1 LNEVKKCF
9 TIFKNPSVIPMS
21 ILRQYVAPLLI
32 VLVFLVALVAV
43 SSRIFLAEDMAAPAP
58 IDEMVSLRSSTPYF
72 AKAASL
78 PPSLAALM
86 TGMTDDSTLP

>member
-1 LNEVKKCF
+1 
-9 TIFKNPSVIPMS
+9 MA

-32 VLVFLVALVAV
+32 VLVFLVALLAV

-58 IDEMVSLRSSTPYF
+58 IEEPISLKTSTPSF

-78 PPSLAALM
+78 PPSLAALL
-86 TGMTDDSTLP
+86 TGMTDDPALTERL